1 MVDKD
6 IFNKQVF
13 KSTGI
18 IEEIPAKKIG
28 RVQENWIPENNL
40 KDLRVMI
47 RDIMW
52 EKIDEYK
59 VNIKNNFSDYII
71 IEECCRIPSD
81 TMKKALNGR
90 YKITRRFLAKFTVGL
105 KLSFDE
111 ANLLFRLHSGEL
123 NLTNDFDYIIFYA
136 LKTKDDIDD
145 FIEEIKSLTGIN
157 LDKTR

>member
-6 IFNKQVF
+6 KFSKQIF

-18 IEEIPAKKIG
+18 IEEILVENIG
-28 RVQENWIPENNL
+28 RVQGNWNPKNNL
-40 KDLRVMI
+40 NDLRVHI

-59 VNIKNNFSDYII
+59 INTKNNFSDYII

-90 YKITRRFLAKFTVGL
+90 YTITRRFLAKFTVGL
-105 KLSFDE
+105 KLSLDE
-111 ANLLFRLHSGEL
+111 ANLLFTLHSGEL